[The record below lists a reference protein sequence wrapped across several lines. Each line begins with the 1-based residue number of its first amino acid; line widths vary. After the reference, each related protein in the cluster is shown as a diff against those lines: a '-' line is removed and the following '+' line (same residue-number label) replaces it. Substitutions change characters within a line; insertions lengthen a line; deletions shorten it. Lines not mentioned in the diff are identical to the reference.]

1 MTSKKTTTVIR
12 RKTRNKDLTKSTS
25 VTKKLKA
32 ILLYTGGKTYKE
44 ISDELGWTE
53 VSIKREIAHH
63 FESLKIMISTENLVL
78 SQAID
83 LKGTSGSIQSKALFT
98 SQKKLDE
105 DINEKFL
112 AKLSGEKDSVLTQEE
127 IFFCYL
133 LVHEGDELKAL
144 HDSGLADGL
153 VKRRS
158 SYKRA
163 AKLRI
168 LMLKGK
174 KNLIRYIS
182 NLQISYAKEMNLN
195 KESIQSEIVSQ
206 LRQLKEQNNPKN
218 APTIAK
224 LTEQLGR
231 TVGAFSDKIVIEEV
245 NFDQAMDKML
255 EMRRVNGTEDSAR
268 VQSSETYVYDPEKI
282 K

>member
-1 MTSKKTTTVIR
+1 MTKKTTITR
-12 RKTRNKDLTKSTS
+12 RKSRNKDLTKSQS
-25 VTKKLKA
+25 QTKKLQV
-32 ILLYTGGKTYKE
+32 ILLYTNGKTYKE
-44 ISDELGWTE
+44 IADELGWTE
-53 VSIKREIAHH
+53 LSIKREIAKH
-63 FESLKIMISTENLVL
+63 FEALKVLISTENLIA
-78 SQAID
+78 SQTLD
-83 LKGTSGSIQSKALFT
+83 DKGVTGSIQSKSLFT
-98 SQKKLDE
+98 SQKKIDK

-112 AKLSGEKDSVLTQEE
+112 SLLSSERDAVLSQEE

-144 HDSGLADGL
+144 HDSGLASGL
-153 VKRRS
+153 VKRNT

-174 KNLIRYIS
+174 RNLIRYIS

-195 KESIQSEIVSQ
+195 KESIQSEIISQ

-255 EMRRVNGTEDSAR
+255 EMRKANGTSESAK
-268 VQSSETYVYDPEKI
+268 VEPETYIYDPEDI
-282 K
+282 R

>member
-1 MTSKKTTTVIR
+1 MTKKTTITR
-12 RKTRNKDLTKSTS
+12 RKSRNKDLTKSQS
-25 VTKKLKA
+25 QTKKLQV
-32 ILLYTGGKTYKE
+32 ILLYTNGKTYKE
-44 ISDELGWTE
+44 IADELGWTE
-53 VSIKREIAHH
+53 LSIKREIAKH
-63 FESLKIMISTENLVL
+63 FEALKVLISTENLIA
-78 SQAID
+78 SQTLD
-83 LKGTSGSIQSKALFT
+83 DKGVTGSIQSKSLFT
-98 SQKKLDE
+98 SQKKIDK

-112 AKLSGEKDSVLTQEE
+112 SLLSSERDSVLTQEE

-144 HDSGLADGL
+144 HDSGLASGL
-153 VKRRS
+153 VKRNT

-174 KNLIRYIS
+174 RNLIRYIS

-195 KESIQSEIVSQ
+195 KESIQSEIISQ

-255 EMRRVNGTEDSAR
+255 EMRKANGTSESAK
-268 VQSSETYVYDPEKI
+268 VEPETYIYDPEDI
-282 K
+282 R